1 VDVGVFNE
9 ESMKV
14 TVNDDNKVSNISKL
28 IDEKESVGCSIDFY
42 KFSKDSSKIFFDE
55 IERIVL
61 RENNKKDWTEIAMQ
75 RLFIDRKMKFDV
87 LDISGC
93 SWVEID
99 NYADLALADKI
110 FSQKNKKISDYKC

>member
-1 VDVGVFNE
+1 
-9 ESMKV
+9 MKV

-61 RENNKKDWTEIAMQ
+61 RENNKKDWTEIAM
-75 RLFIDRKMKFDV
+75 
-87 LDISGC
+87 
-93 SWVEID
+93 
-99 NYADLALADKI
+99 
-110 FSQKNKKISDYKC
+110 